1 MPRAHKSCKRFARRC
16 DEILLERDALITRL
30 HRISR
35 TDLAIPA
42 SNLIP
47 NSSNLIT
54 LMLSLGEVTAPLT
67 KRLQKERFDVVRL
80 QPASLRSFHLLPYL
94 LHTGCIHRISCK
106 SVVFHQ

>member
-42 SNLIP
+42 SNLIR
-47 NSSNLIT
+47 NSFNLIT
-54 LMLSLGEVTAPLT
+54 PMLSLGEITAQLT
-67 KRLQKERFDVVRL
+67 KRLQKERFDVRSEEHTSELQSRGQIVCRL
-80 QPASLRSFHLLPYL
+80 LLE
-94 LHTGCIHRISCK
+94 K
-106 SVVFHQ
+106 KNVN